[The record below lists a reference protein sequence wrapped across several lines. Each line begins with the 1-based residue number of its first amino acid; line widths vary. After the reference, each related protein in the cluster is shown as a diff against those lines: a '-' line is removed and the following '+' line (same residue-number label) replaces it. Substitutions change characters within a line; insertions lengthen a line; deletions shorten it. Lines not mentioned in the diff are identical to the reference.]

1 MGLKKRVGSLRIRS
15 NFVGRDNSKG
25 GCEEKLSSRKLNRQ
39 EFLRFAGAGAGMAA
53 LTGPLAA
60 CSRFVGGGGQGS
72 GGGGSGSLQIAMTG
86 INPEPIQV
94 FINAFKEK
102 NPDTKVNMTIAD
114 TDKYQTSIRTQLASG
129 TAPDVFFVWPGNGN
143 AMALEQ
149 VGPAGFIADLS
160 DEPWAD
166 DIPERYES
174 VTQLNGKTMILP
186 TTTTLI
192 GAITGKQIMEDLNLE
207 APGTWDELLSF
218 CEKVKA
224 SGKVPIALGNATPWV
239 TQLIDYAL
247 VPSTVYADNPDFDQE
262 MKAGNAT
269 FANSGWRDAM
279 EKYLELNDRGFFNE
293 NPLGTSYEQQLQLV
307 ANGDAAMAVHVSTSL
322 GQVENYGEP
331 GQHVVLPFPGNEDP
345 DKLWIPA
352 AAGGSFGI
360 NAEAENPKGAE
371 ELLRVMAE
379 PENMNKAASLQ
390 GALPSIPNDQFE
402 IEAALE
408 PMMPFMEEGKTVPF
422 MDQLWPNAEVQQVHF
437 AVVQQLFTGEIT
449 IDEALSR
456 MDEAYQKGS

>member
-1 MGLKKRVGSLRIRS
+1 MGKDS
-15 NFVGRDNSKG
+15 SKG

-39 EFLRFAGAGAGMAA
+39 EFLRFVGAGAGMAA

-72 GGGGSGSLQIAMTG
+72 GGGGSGSLRIAMTG

-94 FINAFKEK
+94 FIDAFKEK

-331 GQHVVLPFPGNEDP
+331 GQYVVLPFPGNEDP

-360 NAEAENPKGAE
+360 NAEAENPKGAK

-379 PENMNKAASLQ
+379 PENMNKSASLQ

>member
-1 MGLKKRVGSLRIRS
+1 MVAQGTYVSTPTTWNYFNGNSMATPHAMGVAELVASKYPALLSKPTGLKKVVMDSG
-15 NFVGRDNSKG
+15 K
-25 GCEEKLSSRKLNRQ
+25 KLSAT
-39 EFLRFAGAGAGMAA
+39 AGKTVTGDMVNARAA
-53 LTGPLAA
+53 LFPRVITVSPPSGKTGVAA
-60 CSRFVGGGGQGS
+60 GS
-72 GGGGSGSLQIAMTG
+72 NVVAVFSEELNATT
-86 INPEPIQV
+86 INKET
-94 FINAFKEK
+94 FKLIN
-102 NPDTKVNMTIAD
+102 
-114 TDKYQTSIRTQLASG
+114 SG
-129 TAPDVFFVWPGNGN
+129 TTA
-143 AMALEQ
+143 
-149 VGPAGFIADLS
+149 
-160 DEPWAD
+160 
-166 DIPERYES
+166 S
-174 VTQLNGKTMILP
+174 VSAKVSY
-186 TTTTLI
+186 
-192 GAITGKQIMEDLNLE
+192 AITGKQIMEDLNLE

-331 GQHVVLPFPGNEDP
+331 GQYVVLPFPGNEDP

-360 NAEAENPKGAE
+360 NAEAENPKGAK

-379 PENMNKAASLQ
+379 PENMNKSASLQ

-449 IDEALSR
+449 IDEALTR

>member
-39 EFLRFAGAGAGMAA
+39 EFLRFVGAGAGMAA

-149 VGPAGFIADLS
+149 VGPAGFITDLS

-331 GQHVVLPFPGNEDP
+331 GQHVVLPFPGNEVP

-360 NAEAENPKGAE
+360 NAEAENPKGAK

-402 IEAALE
+402 IEAVLE